1 MVRLLQPTLQYGS
14 RGKTLELVTSAPERP
29 VQLLLLKV
37 GAYCMVLAW
46 HLMYALIVWCWPGT

>member
-46 HLMYALIVWCWPGT
+46 HLMYALIVWC